1 MLEEVCTFFYL
12 ASSTV
17 TVTWFTE
24 NDSSCLLDEE
34 SVSKGLLPR
43 QYPGVLGCGI
53 VAVSLLNISTAED
66 IVGCLGE
73 GISVSL
79 LNIKTTANMDGLFM
93 GSSSTHSRPIP
104 SYNLTTTVKNGNR
117 HRKRHTKKKRVQAFV
132 WQKKNCGKPFGLI
145 LDEKSPIPGSSSDLH
160 DVRNRSI
167 PNFRSSPIFIPG
179 SRVFVG

>member
-1 MLEEVCTFFYL
+1 MRYTKIYDYTSMLEEVCTFFYL

-66 IVGCLGE
+66 IVGLSSARSWTHKRPTCMHL
-73 GISVSL
+73 
-79 LNIKTTANMDGLFM
+79 KTSQGLYELPTDE
-93 GSSSTHSRPIP
+93 SSTSTPFP
-104 SYNLTTTVKNGNR
+104 SFHFL
-117 HRKRHTKKKRVQAFV
+117 HTCNVA
-132 WQKKNCGKPFGLI
+132 
-145 LDEKSPIPGSSSDLH
+145 SSM
-160 DVRNRSI
+160 
-167 PNFRSSPIFIPG
+167 FR
-179 SRVFVG
+179 